1 MQTRREH
8 TAKSVQPEVSA
19 GIFECRRQSTNVS
32 YFGKERRASREQFGT
47 QSDWW
52 LKVGIVE
59 EV

>member
-1 MQTRREH
+1 MQARREQ
-8 TAKSVQPEVSA
+8 TAENIQPEVSS

-52 LKVGIVE
+52 LKVSIVE
-59 EV
+59 DV